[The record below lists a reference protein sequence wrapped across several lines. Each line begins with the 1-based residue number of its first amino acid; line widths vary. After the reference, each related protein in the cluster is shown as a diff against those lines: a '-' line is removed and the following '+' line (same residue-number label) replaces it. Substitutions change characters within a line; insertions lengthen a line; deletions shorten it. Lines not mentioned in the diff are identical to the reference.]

1 MMARALVIARL
12 SLASFLGVLVVLAA
26 TGWLYL
32 IQVRDAVPGGVVND
46 GLPLDELSRHSSV
59 PLSLYLAVWLGAA
72 LALGALV
79 RFARSERLSS
89 AILLAVGVGGLLFAA
104 EGVSIL
110 TVRQI
115 PAHAAFVSAAQLR
128 AVYLPALLAGLAGAL
143 FGRSRT
149 PGRVRAPLVLSW
161 LVAAVGLIG
170 VVDAILP
177 RDTKGLV
184 ENLAPQALLPVTSAL
199 AAPLGLVLLVVARGL
214 ARRRHRAWQLA
225 VGVLAAATGLHL
237 FHGTGYGAAGAGLVL
252 VALVARR
259 HDFDVAGDPDARPR
273 VLLRLAI
280 FAAGIAAYGFVALWV
295 NRAFADRP
303 LTLGFA
309 LRETGLA
316 LSGVDVTGSHHVV
329 GAFGDWFPISVLV
342 LGVIAVGSTIVAW
355 LGPWRHRV
363 RQEAREVEQVRE
375 LIARHGTDTLAPFV
389 MRADKAFF
397 FAPDGAAVLAYRVV
411 GGIAIVSGDPIGP
424 AESIGPLL
432 QRFIAH
438 AHTRGWRIA
447 ILGAS
452 ERCLALYDSYG
463 LHALYH
469 GDEAVLDVGTFSLEG
484 RAIRKVRQSVT
495 RLTREGYHADV
506 VHPDAL
512 GPDERAELAQIAAE
526 WRGAQPEKGFVM
538 ALDDLF
544 RLEGDEA
551 LFVIGRD
558 ASGRAQGFLHFAV
571 SRAGAALS
579 LSTMPRRRTTPN
591 GFNEWL
597 VCEAVAWA
605 SLRGFERVSLN
616 FAPFAALFTAGADL
630 SRSQRAQRRALL
642 GLKGHFQLDNLLHF
656 NEKFFP
662 GFERRFVVYERRSD
676 LPRVGIAALSAEA
689 YLPWSGRGRDE
700 A

>member
-1 MMARALVIARL
+1 MIGRALALARL
-12 SLASFLGVLVVLAA
+12 SLASVVGLLVVLAA

-32 IQVRDAVPGGVVND
+32 IQARDALPGGFVSD
-46 GLPLDELSRHSSV
+46 GLPLDELSKHSSV
-59 PLSLYLAVWLGAA
+59 PLPVFVAVWVAAA
-72 LALGALV
+72 LALGAVV

-104 EGVSIL
+104 EGVSLL
-110 TVRQI
+110 TVRQV

-128 AVYLPALLAGLAGAL
+128 AVYLPAVLAGLAGAL

-149 PGRVRAPLVLSW
+149 GRVRAPLVLSW

-177 RDTKGLV
+177 RDTKGLL
-184 ENLAPQALLPVTSAL
+184 ESLAPQALLPVTSAL
-199 AAPLGLVLLVVARGL
+199 AAPLGLVLLVVAHGL
-214 ARRRHRAWQLA
+214 ARRRRRAWQLA
-225 VGVLAAATGLHL
+225 VGLLAAATALHL

-259 HDFDVAGDPDARPR
+259 HDFDVAGDPEARPR
-273 VLLRLAI
+273 VLLRLAV
-280 FAAGIAAYGFVALWV
+280 AAAVIAAYGFAALWV
-295 NRAFADRP
+295 NRALADRP
-303 LTLGFA
+303 FTLGFA
-309 LRETGLA
+309 LHETGLA
-316 LSGVDVTGSHHVV
+316 LSGVDLTGSRHVA
-329 GAFGDWFPISVLV
+329 GAFGEWFPISVLV
-342 LGVIAVGSTIVAW
+342 LGVVAVGSTLVAW
-355 LGPWRHRV
+355 LAPWRHRV
-363 RQEAREVEQVRE
+363 RQEARELEQVRE

-397 FAPDGAAVLAYRVV
+397 FAPGAAAVLAYRVV

-424 AESIGPLL
+424 PESMGPLVEL
-432 QRFIAH
+432 FIAH
-438 AHTRGWRIA
+438 AHSRGWRIA

-452 ERCLALYDSYG
+452 ERCLDLYGAYG

-469 GDEAVLDVGTFSLEG
+469 GDEAVLDVRTFSLEG
-484 RAIRKVRQSVT
+484 RAIRKVRQSVS
-495 RLTREGYHADV
+495 RLAREGYHVDV

-512 GPDERAELAQIAAE
+512 GPGERAELKQIAAE

-544 RLEGDEA
+544 RLEGDDA

-558 ASGRAQGFLHFAV
+558 ASGSAQGFLHFAV

-597 VCEAVAWA
+597 VCEAASWA
-605 SLRGFERVSLN
+605 GEHGFERMSLN
-616 FAPFAALFTAGADL
+616 FAPFAALFTPGAAL
-630 SRSQRAQRRALL
+630 SRRERAQRRTLL
-642 GLKGHFQLDNLLHF
+642 ALKGHFQLDNLLRF

-676 LPRVGIAALSAEA
+676 LPRVGIAALAAEA
-689 YLPWSGRGRDE
+689 YLPWSGRGRPAD
-700 A
+700 

>member
-1 MMARALVIARL
+1 MIARALALARL
-12 SLASFLGVLVVLAA
+12 PLASFAGVLVVLAA

-32 IQVRDAVPGGVVND
+32 IQARDALPGGLVND

-59 PLSLYLAVWLGAA
+59 PLPVFLAVWIAAA

-104 EGVSIL
+104 EGVSLL
-110 TVRQI
+110 TVRQV

-149 PGRVRAPLVLSW
+149 GGARAPLVLSW

-177 RDTKGLV
+177 RDTKGLL
-184 ENLAPQALLPVTSAL
+184 ESLAPQALLPVTSAL
-199 AAPLGLVLLVVARGL
+199 AAPLGLVLLVVAHGL

-225 VGVLAAATGLHL
+225 VGVLAAATALHL

-259 HDFDVAGDPDARPR
+259 HDFDIAGDPAARPR
-273 VLLRLAI
+273 VLLRLAV
-280 FAAGIAAYGFVALWV
+280 AASLIAGYGFAALWV
-295 NRAFADRP
+295 NRALADRP
-303 LTLGFA
+303 FTLGFA
-309 LRETGLA
+309 LHETGLA
-316 LSGVDVTGSHHVV
+316 LSGVDLSGSRHVA
-329 GAFGDWFPISVLV
+329 GAFGEWFPISVLV
-342 LGVIAVGSTIVAW
+342 LGVIAAGSTLVAW
-355 LGPWRHRV
+355 LAPWRHRI
-363 RQEAREVEQVRE
+363 RQEERELEQVRQ

-397 FAPDGAAVLAYRVV
+397 FAPDRGAVLAYRVV

-424 AESIGPLL
+424 AEAVGPLVE
-432 QRFIAH
+432 RFIAH
-438 AHTRGWRIA
+438 AHARGWRIA

-452 ERCLALYDSYG
+452 ERCLDLYGAYG

-469 GDEAVLDVGTFSLEG
+469 GDEAVLDVRTFSLEG
-484 RAIRKVRQSVT
+484 RAIRKVRQSVS
-495 RLTREGYHADV
+495 RLAREGYRVEV
-506 VHPDAL
+506 VHPGAL
-512 GPDERAELAQIAAE
+512 GPDERAELKQIAAE
-526 WRGAQPEKGFVM
+526 WRGVQPEKGFVM

-558 ASGRAQGFLHFAV
+558 ASGTAQGFLHFAV

-597 VCEAVAWA
+597 VCEAARWA
-605 SLRGFERVSLN
+605 GANGFERMSLN
-616 FAPFAALFTAGADL
+616 FAPFAALFTPGAAL
-630 SRSQRAQRRALL
+630 SRRERAQRRALL
-642 GLKGHFQLDNLLHF
+642 ALKGHFQLDNLLRF

-689 YLPWSGRGRDE
+689 YLPWSGRGRSGN
-700 A
+700 

>member
-1 MMARALVIARL
+1 M
-12 SLASFLGVLVVLAA
+12 
-26 TGWLYL
+26 
-32 IQVRDAVPGGVVND
+32 
-46 GLPLDELSRHSSV
+46 
-59 PLSLYLAVWLGAA
+59 
-72 LALGALV
+72 
-79 RFARSERLSS
+79 
-89 AILLAVGVGGLLFAA
+89 
-104 EGVSIL
+104 
-110 TVRQI
+110 

-128 AVYLPALLAGLAGAL
+128 AVYLPAVLAGLAGAL

-177 RDTKGLV
+177 RDTKGLL
-184 ENLAPQALLPVTSAL
+184 ESLAPQALLPVTSAL

-225 VGVLAAATGLHL
+225 VGVLAAATALHL

-259 HDFDVAGDPDARPR
+259 HDFDVAGDPEARPR
-273 VLLRLAI
+273 VLLRLAV
-280 FAAGIAAYGFVALWV
+280 AAAVIAAYGFAALWV
-295 NRAFADRP
+295 NRALADRP
-303 LTLGFA
+303 FTLGFA
-309 LRETGLA
+309 LHETGLA
-316 LSGVDVTGSHHVV
+316 LSGVDLTGSRHVT
-329 GAFGDWFPISVLV
+329 GAFGEWFPISVLV
-342 LGVIAVGSTIVAW
+342 LGAVAVGSTLVAW
-355 LGPWRHRV
+355 LAPWRHRV
-363 RQEAREVEQVRE
+363 RQEARELEQVRE

-397 FAPDGAAVLAYRVV
+397 FAPGAAAVLAYRVV

-424 AESIGPLL
+424 AESIGPLVEL
-432 QRFIAH
+432 FIAH
-438 AHTRGWRIA
+438 AHARGWRIA

-452 ERCLALYDSYG
+452 ERCLDLYDAYG

-484 RAIRKVRQSVT
+484 RAIRKVRQSVS
-495 RLTREGYHADV
+495 RLAREGYHVDV

-512 GPDERAELAQIAAE
+512 GPGEREELKQIAAE

-544 RLEGDEA
+544 RLEGDDA

-558 ASGRAQGFLHFAV
+558 VSGTAQGFLHFAV

-597 VCEAVAWA
+597 VCEAAAWA
-605 SLRGFERVSLN
+605 GEHGFERMSLN
-616 FAPFAALFTAGADL
+616 FAPFAALFTPGAAL
-630 SRSQRAQRRALL
+630 SRRERAQRRTLL
-642 GLKGHFQLDNLLHF
+642 ALKGHFQLDNLLRF

-662 GFERRFVVYERRSD
+662 GFERRFVIYERRSD

-689 YLPWSGRGRDE
+689 YLPWSGRGRPGN
-700 A
+700 